1 MTNAPSDVKAA
12 FKRSMSIKV
21 DNPTTDVTEAEPE
34 PEVDVAPTPTVAEI
48 DATFEKELEALQRSE
63 AETK

>member
-1 MTNAPSDVKAA
+1 
-12 FKRSMSIKV
+12 MSIKV